1 MLRVI
6 LPVGYFYFQMEAALF
21 FDPPWCRL
29 SLIWQDYKYQCFQN
43 WLMRHVLHFFKTK
56 RSWSKV
62 EEMLK
67 SRGREILKSINVLMF
82 SCRILFLRP
91 INVMI
96 CSLLG
101 KGTACERSLFFEK
114 KESLI
119 SSSTVLHCAKS
130 VSKRRNSTKFQAILV
145 THDRVALRS

>member
-1 MLRVI
+1 
-6 LPVGYFYFQMEAALF
+6 
-21 FDPPWCRL
+21 
-29 SLIWQDYKYQCFQN
+29 
-43 WLMRHVLHFFKTK
+43 MRHVLHFFKTK